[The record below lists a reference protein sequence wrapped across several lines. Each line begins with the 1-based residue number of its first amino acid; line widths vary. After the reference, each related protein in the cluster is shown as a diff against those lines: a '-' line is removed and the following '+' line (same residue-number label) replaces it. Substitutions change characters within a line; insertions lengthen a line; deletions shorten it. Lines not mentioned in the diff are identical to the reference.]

1 MDDIHNNLAAYGI
14 EGELAVFCI
23 EFRAVV
29 VQAQIATQLPVQILA
44 LAIALSCVLFSWLF
58 GLLRKQCYCV
68 FPPLLS
74 GGALSA

>member
-29 VQAQIATQLPVQILA
+29 VQEQIATQLPVQLLA
-44 LAIALSCVLFSWLF
+44 LAITLSWMSCFYGCVAS
-58 GLLRKQCYCV
+58 
-68 FPPLLS
+68 
-74 GGALSA
+74 